1 MKMNTLFVK
10 WVIVLLLIKAN
21 FHYCKSDP
29 FTLINST
36 LTAMERSCI
45 EIKCNSDKF
54 NVRNEDRYWF
64 WMKDANWTQDTGFV
78 GTIIFSSDELKHSV
92 SPQFKNRVQ
101 YISSPSSGTSI
112 SEQMCDILICD
123 LRKTDSGLYQFRFVL
138 GHLKW
143 ATPPLNLT
151 VQENPCILNFSQP
164 PVVTENKT
172 VTLTCST
179 LISCNSD
186 LQINTLKEL
195 PSAKQSSHNTN
206 KTINFSFTASWEDDG
221 RVFSCQTQE
230 NKDKFLIRNIT
241 LTVEYAPKFVTATI
255 GKESVKEGDTVTLT
269 CSAKGQP
276 NVNFTWFKND
286 RKIQIGQLF
295 ESIFKESDSGSYHC
309 EAQNKWGAAQSD
321 RINIDVLYPPA
332 VEIQIEKQT
341 QGHFSYIKGHNVT
354 IVCNVNRSH
363 PKHTNRFTWIINGK
377 TVRGGIKYVFPKVKP
392 EDSGSYQCR
401 ASNSVGSGT
410 SASIYLDVLYKPESE
425 VSISPTDNKVKAN
438 SLVKFTCNTQANPVP
453 LYSWFSYKQSDPSNW
468 TLLGSEQD
476 LKLESVQ
483 RKDEGCYICN
493 ASNQVGNGN
502 ISQPKCIQV
511 IFPPTNV
518 LLSLVSKV
526 KEGQLVKTICTVESF
541 PFSEFELKRSLT
553 SDLSTSK
560 VFSFQLANEQNVF
573 THTFNATSTHAG
585 FYTCVASNSEG
596 NNRSTQRKLEVEY
609 SPKDVRIEAWPGLAV
624 KENETFKLSC
634 GARSNPPITQY
645 KWKTE
650 NNNKKEITV
659 STERTYTVNS
669 SRPSDSGLYICEVQN
684 VIGRGKSKV
693 EINIKYAPK
702 QTTIIKGEEQQ
713 RPEGRRSVKLSC
725 SSHSYPSAK
734 YIWYNKTENKQISSS
749 QNLTVYS
756 HQAGEYYCSAQN
768 EMGRTES
775 ASVRLF
781 DDTVMKI
788 VKIFVLLCVIL
799 LIIVVFLLYMHRRT
813 KANQPRTTNL
823 WPCCSCSPIAL
834 SCQRLQ
840 KRSERSTRNE
850 NILTD
855 SRSRDD
861 LLPEQ
866 HRRPNVEHQQPR
878 PDVQSTSH
886 HVNNIYCTVNMPYE
900 KQAPSAQRPVNMK
913 QRCMEDDSLN
923 YASLHFENK
932 KTAEVESLYSQLCK
946 PKPYKQK
953 SQENLDDYENLNMK
967 SPIKVPYIF
976 DDDTETSDEEEVNY
990 TQVNIIQNPSAQS
1003 DTTDSSTS
1011 EDETHYSDVKL

>member
-10 WVIVLLLIKAN
+10 WAIVLMLIKAD

-45 EIKCNSDKF
+45 EIKCNSDKS
-54 NVRNEDRYWF
+54 NLGNEDRYWF
-64 WMKDANWTQDTGFV
+64 WMKDANWTEATGFV
-78 GTIIFSSDELKHSV
+78 GTIIFSSNEFKHSV

-101 YISSPSSGTSI
+101 YISSPSSGTKI
-112 SEQMCDILICD
+112 SEQMCGILICD

-138 GHLKW
+138 GQLKW
-143 ATPPLNLT
+143 ATAPLNLT

-164 PVVTENKT
+164 PVVTENKA

-186 LQINTLKEL
+186 LQINTLKQL
-195 PSAKQSSHNTN
+195 PTAKQSSYNTN
-206 KTINFSFTASWEDDG
+206 KTKTINFSFTASWEDDG
-221 RVFSCQTQE
+221 TVFSCQTQE

-255 GKESVKEGDTVTLT
+255 GKESVKEGDKVTLT

-276 NVNFTWFKND
+276 NVSFTWFKDD
-286 RKIQIGQLF
+286 RKIQKGQLF
-295 ESIFKESDSGSYHC
+295 ESIFNESDSGSYHC
-309 EAQNKWGAAQSD
+309 EARNKWGTKQST
-321 RINIDVLYPPA
+321 RININVLYPPA

-341 QGHFSYIKGHNVT
+341 QGHLSYIKGHSIT
-354 IVCNVNRSH
+354 IVCNVIRSN
-363 PKHTNRFTWIINGK
+363 PKHTNMFTWIKDGRIVGE
-377 TVRGGIKYVFPKVKP
+377 GIEYVLPKVKP
-392 EDSGSYQCR
+392 EDSGAYQCR
-401 ASNSVGSGT
+401 AKNSVGSGT
-410 SASIYLDVLYKPESE
+410 SDSIYLDVLYKPQSE

-438 SLVKFTCNTQANPVP
+438 SLVKFTCNTRANPVP
-453 LYSWFSYKQSDPSNW
+453 WYSWFSYKQSDPSNW
-468 TLLGSEQD
+468 TLLGSEKD
-476 LKLESVQ
+476 LILERVQ

-493 ASNQVGNGN
+493 ASNQV
-502 ISQPKCIQV
+502 V
-511 IFPPTNV
+511 PPTNV
-518 LLSLVSKV
+518 LLSLVSK
-526 KEGQLVKTICTVESF
+526 
-541 PFSEFELKRSLT
+541 
-553 SDLSTSK
+553 
-560 VFSFQLANEQNVF
+560 LANEQNVF

-634 GARSNPPITQY
+634 SARSNPPITQY

-788 VKIFVLLCVIL
+788 VKIFLLLCVIL
-799 LIIVVFLLYMHRRT
+799 LIIVVFLLYMHGRT
-813 KANQPRTTNL
+813 KATQPRTTNL

-834 SCQRLQ
+834 SFQRLQ
-840 KRSERSTRNE
+840 KRSERRNTRNE
-850 NILTD
+850 NILSD

-878 PDVQSTSH
+878 PDVPSTSY
-886 HVNNIYCTVNMPYE
+886 HVNTIYCTVNVPYE

-932 KTAEVESLYSQLCK
+932 KTAEVESLYSQVCK
-946 PKPYKQK
+946 PKPCKQK
-953 SQENLDDYENLNMK
+953 SQENLNDYENFNMK

-990 TQVNIIQNPSAQS
+990 TQVNIIPNPSAQS

-1011 EDETHYSDVKL
+1011 EDETQYSDVKL